1 MIPLTVDAK
10 TMLTYKTEKVGL
22 LVLVKAD
29 LTKNASFLNWFS
41 PSVDEVFVEIVNERS
56 RFSQFILFFF
66 I

>member
-1 MIPLTVDAK
+1 
-10 TMLTYKTEKVGL
+10 MLTYKTEKVGL

-41 PSVDEVFVEIVNERS
+41 PSVDEVFVEIVNERT